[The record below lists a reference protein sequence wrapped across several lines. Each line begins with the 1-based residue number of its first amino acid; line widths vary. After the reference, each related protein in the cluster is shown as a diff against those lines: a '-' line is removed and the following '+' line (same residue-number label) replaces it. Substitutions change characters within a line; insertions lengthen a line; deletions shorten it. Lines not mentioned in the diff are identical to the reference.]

1 MNYID
6 RLQRF
11 CLGKYELL
19 MMKKGLSIE
28 NDGTMMVQFLILVKI
43 IALTDTC
50 KGDTR

>member
-28 NDGTMMVQFLILVKI
+28 NDGTKVVHFSGFEKQKSLQGI
-43 IALTDTC
+43 I
-50 KGDTR
+50 

>member
-11 CLGKYELL
+11 CLGKNELL

-28 NDGTMMVQFLILVKI
+28 NDGTMMVQKWYTFR
-43 IALTDTC
+43 AL
-50 KGDTR
+50 KK

>member
-19 MMKKGLSIE
+19 MMKMVCQLK
-28 NDGTMMVQFLILVKI
+28 MMVQ
-43 IALTDTC
+43 
-50 KGDTR
+50 

>member
-28 NDGTMMVQFLILVKI
+28 NDGTMMVQKWYTFR
-43 IALTDTC
+43 AL
-50 KGDTR
+50 KK